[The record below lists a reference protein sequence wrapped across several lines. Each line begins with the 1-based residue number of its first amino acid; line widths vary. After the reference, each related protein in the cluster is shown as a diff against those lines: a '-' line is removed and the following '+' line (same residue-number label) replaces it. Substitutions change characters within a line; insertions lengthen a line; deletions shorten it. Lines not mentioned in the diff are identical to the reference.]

1 MTFADIVRIVVR
13 RWPIVLVITLAG
25 AVLGG
30 GFAARAGTTYTAT
43 STLIINPSPTASRA
57 DLVATNSYIQSRMDS
72 YRSMATTSKV
82 LGPVAERLNLG
93 GDNDVASMI
102 TVQVPTNSTMVS
114 IAAESP
120 NRQQAVSLSNEV
132 VRSLSSAI
140 REVSPSPNAN
150 APVVQVVV
158 LQNAD
163 DAVTRS
169 QPPLALSIIAGL
181 IVGLIVGVI
190 ACHVAD
196 LVNSSRRRQTVS
208 RS

>member
-120 NRQQAVSLSNEV
+120 R
-132 VRSLSSAI
+132 
-140 REVSPSPNAN
+140 PPTGG
-150 APVVQVVV
+150 VVV
-158 LQNAD
+158 ERGRPVAQL
-163 DAVTRS
+163 RH
-169 QPPLALSIIAGL
+169 PRGLALAE
-181 IVGLIVGVI
+181 
-190 ACHVAD
+190 
-196 LVNSSRRRQTVS
+196 RE
-208 RS
+208 RSGRSGGGATER